1 MVGLS
6 AAALGA
12 LNLTGAIQYELFEA
26 LRSPD
31 AWLPLSASLAG
42 WLVTRLSP
50 ANAIGWL
57 LLAIAVSS
65 ALFGGAA
72 VVVLGDVAVPSAL
85 HATAAWLSAWAFL
98 PAYLL
103 TFLVLP
109 LLYPDGRLPSRHW
122 RPVLYAAVT
131 LVVVESTLLAFG
143 SREGVDPDVANP
155 WRLAPAGAVLDAVEP
170 VVFLSMPLLAV
181 LGAASLIHR
190 AVVAGPAERPL
201 LLALAATVALG
212 IGVLLTTGLGLV
224 LGLLLPVVVAGAVAQ
239 RLHDRLGEQLAV
251 AESRAEALRESRV
264 RITAAYDDARRGI
277 ERDLHDGAQ
286 QSLLALSMGLGRLA
300 GRSEAPVRDDAE
312 HLQHLAQRTLT
323 ELRELAA
330 GTYPS
335 ALREL
340 GVGAALREAVG
351 PGVQVHD
358 GFGDRPRR
366 ATEEALYFAC
376 LEAVT
381 NARKHADALCITVT
395 LDRTRDGA
403 FRFTVCDD
411 GTGIAGTTAG
421 SGIDGMADRLGA
433 RGGTLTVDSSP
444 GRGTTV
450 RGVVYDA
457 PR

>member
-1 MVGLS
+1 MVALI

-12 LNLTGAIQYELFEA
+12 VNLTAAIQYELFEG

-31 AWLPLSASLAG
+31 AWLPLSAALAG

-50 ANAIGWL
+50 TNAIGWL
-57 LLAIAVSS
+57 LLGVAVSS

-72 VVVLGDVAVPSAL
+72 VVVLGEPSVPAAVA
-85 HATAAWLSAWAFL
+85 ATGAWLSAWAFL
-98 PAYLL
+98 PSYLI
-103 TFLVLP
+103 TFLLLP

-122 RPVLYAAVT
+122 RPVLYAAVG
-131 LVVVESTLLAFG
+131 LVVVESALLAFG
-143 SREGVDPDVANP
+143 SREGVDPEVANP
-155 WRLAPAGAVLDAVEP
+155 WRLGPVTAALEAVEP
-170 VVFLSMPLLAV
+170 VVYLSMPALALLGV
-181 LGAASLIHR
+181 ASLVHR
-190 AVVAGPAERPL
+190 AVTAGHAERL
-201 LLALAATVALG
+201 QLLALAATVALG
-212 IGVLLTTGLGLV
+212 IGVLLVTGLGLV
-224 LGLLLPVVVAGAVAQ
+224 LGLMLPVVVAGAVAQ

-264 RITAAYDDARRGI
+264 RITAAYDTARRGI

-286 QSLLALSMGLGRLA
+286 QSLLALSMGLGRMA
-300 GRSEAPVRDDAE
+300 ARSEAPVRDDAE
-312 HLQHLAQRTLT
+312 QLQQLAQRTLT
-323 ELRELAA
+323 ELRGLAA

-340 GVGAALREAVG
+340 GVGPALREAVG
-351 PGVQVHD
+351 PCVPVRD
-358 GFGDRPRR
+358 DFGDRPGR

-381 NARKHADALCITVT
+381 NARKHADALHVTVT
-395 LDRTRDGA
+395 LDRDADGGY
-403 FRFTVCDD
+403 RFTVSDD
-411 GTGIAGTTAG
+411 GTGLVTSSRG

-433 RGGTLTVDSSP
+433 RGGTLEVDSAP

-450 RGVVYDA
+450 RGIAYDA